1 MTESDKP
8 QLFALIADVMAFYN
22 RDTSPF
28 ALNVWWS
35 ACQPFTMEQVRK
47 SMTAHTTDPD
57 RGRFPPLPA
66 DMVRVLEGT
75 RADRALIAW
84 GKALDA
90 MQRVGAYSSV
100 VFDDPVIHAV
110 IEDLGGWIKVCRGE
124 LGELGY
130 VEHRFCESYRAYA
143 SRPVPTEYPAMLVG
157 AHEIQNR
164 TDGRRVAP
172 PVLIGNPE
180 RAQEV
185 LRLGGSGPK
194 TQITLASAVAPA
206 LARLEHQA

>member
-1 MTESDKP
+1 MKQRDFQRFKQAITATSELYSRSVSEA
-8 QLFALIADVMAFYN
+8 ALLMWWK
-22 RDTSPF
+22 
-28 ALNVWWS
+28 ALER
-35 ACQPFTMEQVRK
+35 FDIEQVED
-47 SMTAHTTDPD
+47 AFAQAIQNPD
-57 RGRFPPLPA
+57 NGQFMPKPA
-66 DMVRVLEGT
+66 DLIRVLEGT
-75 RADRALIAW
+75 RTDRSLIAW

-90 MQRVGAYSSV
+90 MQRAGAYSSV

-164 TDGRRVAP
+164 TNGRRVAP

-180 RAQEV
+180 RAQDV
-185 LRLGGSGPK
+185 LRLGGTGPK
-194 TQITLASAVAPA
+194 TQITIASAVAPA
-206 LARLEHQA
+206 MARLEQTT